1 MLGVAIGGIVF
12 ELRPI
17 SIGFVIT
24 FASLIGLLAAAAV
37 LLVDLASMNITE
49 DQGGYSDHPFT
60 EGAVRGLLAVAVS
73 VFLCGYSRLDHQ
85 LLVCESRVIWNATS
99 TKPFQA
105 ESVIYEEDGYGHY
118 RQHRGHS

>member
-49 DQGGYSDHPFT
+49 DQGGYSDYPFT

-73 VFLCGYSRLDHQ
+73 GIFVWLFSAGPSAIGL
-85 LLVCESRVIWNATS
+85 
-99 TKPFQA
+99 
-105 ESVIYEEDGYGHY
+105 
-118 RQHRGHS
+118 

>member
-73 VFLCGYSRLDHQ
+73 GIFVWLFSAGPSAIGL
-85 LLVCESRVIWNATS
+85 
-99 TKPFQA
+99 
-105 ESVIYEEDGYGHY
+105 
-118 RQHRGHS
+118 